1 VTLITVF
8 FLAFCESVFATRASE
23 PEKAEKDSGNR
34 FTPSQRSRMQEKRE
48 DRTMT
53 EAAAV
58 AQRAEEKPVTMIP
71 VKVEN
76 LKDRLNQASQAIAQ
90 RAYKIFQGSERRFA
104 PEFELDEWA
113 KAEVELLHPFHA
125 DIVDAGER
133 LEVTAEVPGFNEKE
147 IDISVEPRRVTITGK
162 RQTNKEETKG
172 KTVYSECCWDQ
183 IRRIIELPASV
194 DARKGTAILQNGVLQ
209 LTMPKTVRAKVI
221 GTKSKKA

>member
-1 VTLITVF
+1 
-8 FLAFCESVFATRASE
+8 
-23 PEKAEKDSGNR
+23 
-34 FTPSQRSRMQEKRE
+34 
-48 DRTMT
+48 
-53 EAAAV
+53 
-58 AQRAEEKPVTMIP
+58 
-71 VKVEN
+71 
-76 LKDRLNQASQAIAQ
+76 
-90 RAYKIFQGSERRFA
+90 
-104 PEFELDEWA
+104 
-113 KAEVELLHPFHA
+113 VELLHPFHA